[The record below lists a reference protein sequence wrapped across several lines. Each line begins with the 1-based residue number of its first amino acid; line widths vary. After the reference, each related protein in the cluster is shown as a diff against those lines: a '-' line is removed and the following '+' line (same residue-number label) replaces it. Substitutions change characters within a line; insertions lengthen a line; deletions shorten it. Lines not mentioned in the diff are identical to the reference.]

1 MARRKLDGM
10 LTEEEHE
17 EAIINGHK
25 AEESLEDLYHK
36 FRERLDTRHQ
46 LTLKAEQAMRRVN
59 DFRHKLSNLGF

>member
-25 AEESLEDLYHK
+25 AEESLEELYHK
-36 FRERLDTRHQ
+36 FRERLGARHQ
-46 LTLKAEQAMRRVN
+46 LTLKAERAMRRVN
-59 DFRHKLSNLGF
+59 EVRHKISNVEF

>member
-36 FRERLDTRHQ
+36 FRERLGARHQ
-46 LTLKAEQAMRRVN
+46 LTLKAERAMRRVN
-59 DFRHKLSNLGF
+59 EFRHKISNFGF